1 MERVEGVVSD
11 ARQGIFKVDDR
22 FVEVISG
29 EPPVVSNGDQVTV
42 AGFRRRGFII
52 PYACNNIT
60 KQLMWH
66 QSYTL
71 HLLAGI
77 LVLLCGIFVILGSSV
92 RLIGL
97 GCLVN
102 LIGILMIVKG
112 VVILRAIRVASTSH
126 AERDLSDL

>member
-1 MERVEGVVSD
+1 MEKHEGIVSE
-11 ARQGIFKVDDR
+11 AGQNLFKVGDC
-22 FVEVISG
+22 FVKVASG
-29 EPPVVSNGDQVTV
+29 EPPVVSKGDQVTV
-42 AGFRRRGFII
+42 AGFRRRGLIT

-60 KQLMWH
+60 KHLMWH

-102 LIGILMIVKG
+102 LIGILMIIKG
-112 VVILRAIRVASTSH
+112 VVILRAIRVVSTH
-126 AERDLSDL
+126 AERDL

>member
-1 MERVEGVVSD
+1 MEKREGIVSE
-11 ARQGIFKVDDR
+11 AGQNLFKVGDC
-22 FVEVISG
+22 FVKVPSG
-29 EPPVVSNGDQVTV
+29 EPPVVSNGDQVV
-42 AGFRRRGFII
+42 VVGFLRHGLII

-77 LVLLCGIFVILGSSV
+77 FVLACGIFVRSGSSV

-97 GCLVN
+97 GCLIN
-102 LIGILMIVKG
+102 LIGIFMIVKG
-112 VVILRAIRVASTSH
+112 VVILRAIRVVSTSH
-126 AERDLSDL
+126 AERDL